1 VESRAV
7 VKEGKLDARSKA
19 QTGVWISYSGY
30 IGAWFWFLFMIRT
43 MNASP
48 RTVSALVL
56 AVFAAAAV
64 FAILSGFA
72 KRLAAGRGD
81 CAC

>member
-7 VKEGKLDARSKA
+7 IEEEKLDARSKA
-19 QTGVWISYSGY
+19 QTEVWVTYGGY
-30 IGAWFWFLFMIRT
+30 IGARFCFLFMIRT
-43 MNASP
+43 MNP
-48 RTVSALVL
+48 PQRTVSALVL

-64 FAILSGFA
+64 YAILSGFA

-81 CAC
+81 CEC